1 MEELIMTRGRIYL
14 FDSKGMCYISDQ
26 YLSDMYLE
34 LPNGHG
40 NDIVAAFLRRKLRS
54 KSDLKKYTKKAY
66 VKWFNH
72 EIYDE
77 DELVSRYELS
87 KIISINGIADDYSY
101 ILNCSGKS
109 STLSVDGNNLVIDKD
124 EMIVLNFEKVVMKI
138 RRGRGRMSVSL
149 IDDEISI
156 CVNALDFYNRM
167 FIGQY
172 DEIDW
177 TIRMR
182 LNSTEKYREGEYT
195 RRKLYEAVRSIIMK
209 DTEIAEYNLDASL
222 GIWNDQT
229 DNRAKSSYDIQQ
241 IMRYI
246 EAYCRSP
253 EGGTTIN
260 FREPLLK
267 GALSEIGCECRQ
279 EDEHVIETIMINSE
293 HAEIMDDALY
303 VYTLLHSHNV
313 KGIFEYYT
321 DDSIALEIV
330 EIIDK
335 MYKGLEREN
344 DYINKINKV
353 RKKIIFAGAIT
364 DDN

>member
-1 MEELIMTRGRIYL
+1 MTRGRIYL
-14 FDSKGMCYISDQ
+14 FDSKGICYRSDQ

-40 NDIVAAFLRRKLRS
+40 NDIIAAFLRRKLRN
-54 KSDLKKYTKKAY
+54 KSDLMKYTKNAY

-72 EIYDE
+72 EIDDE
-77 DELVSRYELS
+77 DELVSSYGWEE
-87 KIISINGIADDYSY
+87 KISINEIADDYSY

-109 STLSVDGNNLVIDKD
+109 STLWVDGNDFMIDKD
-124 EMIVLNFEKVVMKI
+124 EMIVMNFEKVVMKI
-138 RRGRGRMSVSL
+138 RRGRGKKSVSL

-156 CVNALDFYNRM
+156 CVSALDFYNRM
-167 FIGQY
+167 YIGQY

-177 TIRMR
+177 SIRMR
-182 LNSTEKYREGEYT
+182 LISSENYREREYT

-209 DTEIAEYNLDASL
+209 DTSIGEYNLDASL
-222 GIWNDQT
+222 GIWNEQT

-260 FREPLLK
+260 FYEPLIK
-267 GALSEIGCECRQ
+267 GSLSEIGCECRQ
-279 EDEHVIETIMINSE
+279 ENEHVIETIIINSE

-303 VYTLLHSHNV
+303 IYTLLHSHNV
-313 KGIFEYYT
+313 KGIFEYFT
-321 DDSIALEIV
+321 DDPIALEIV

-335 MYKGLEREN
+335 MYKGLEQEN

-364 DDN
+364 YGK